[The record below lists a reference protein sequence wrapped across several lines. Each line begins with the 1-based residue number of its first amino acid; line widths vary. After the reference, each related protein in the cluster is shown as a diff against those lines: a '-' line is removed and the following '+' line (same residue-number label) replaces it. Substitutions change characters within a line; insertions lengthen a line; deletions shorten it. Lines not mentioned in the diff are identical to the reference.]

1 MLSVAK
7 NHTKVVEVTM
17 FHFFCRLSLKMII
30 DWKREMLLIISG
42 IIISSCAVIKFTD
55 NITNFK
61 HYYDDVK
68 GTREERIFHE
78 NRIHFSFKDS
88 DNLDEIVA
96 QLKNKEGI
104 QNVILKGSVEIIPG
118 HDFAVASY
126 SSIPILTEYDNS
138 IGTTPEQVKDGTIVL
153 SYGSLC
159 SLEGRAAPDPED
171 GVVITYGEIAEKT
184 PYTVFYSCDQTF
196 PMAGKSYQIVAENF
210 HFDENLLSLHDFLE
224 LDQKGKLSGIELV
237 YIYDDGFSD
246 RQMAQAEELIR
257 SSKPWET
264 TYKEHPDNTLSVS
277 DYLDLMSNLIIGVI
291 LAVLNALFIYQS
303 VLKRRIPS
311 YSVLKLLGLKNL
323 QLQAMI
329 LFEMMTLFALSF
341 IISVIIFL
349 LYCTIA
355 GELIYNLR
363 YSVGYSFSLLLIIY
377 VLLSLTMT
385 IKLIQKQPFEA
396 FADNR

>member
-1 MLSVAK
+1 M
-7 NHTKVVEVTM
+7 
-17 FHFFCRLSLKMII
+17 
-30 DWKREMLLIISG
+30 DWKKEMLLIITG

-78 NRIHFSFKDS
+78 NRVHFSFMDS
-88 DNLDEIVA
+88 ENLDKIVA

-104 QNVILKGSVEIIPG
+104 QNVILKGNVEIVSG
-118 HDFAVASY
+118 HDFTVASY

-138 IGTTPEQVKDGTIVL
+138 IGTTPEQVEDGTIVL
-153 SYGSLC
+153 SYGTLC
-159 SLEGRAAPDPED
+159 SLEGGTASAPEE
-171 GVVITYGEIAEKT
+171 GVVMTYGESPEKT
-184 PYTVFYSCDQTF
+184 TYSVFYSCDQMF

-210 HFDENLLSLHDFLE
+210 NFEENLLSLHDFLE
-224 LDQKGKLSGIELV
+224 LDKEGKLSGIELV
-237 YIYDDGFSD
+237 YIYEDGFSD
-246 RQMAQAEELIR
+246 DQMAQAEKLIR
-257 SSKPWET
+257 TSKPWET

-303 VLKRRIPS
+303 VLKRRISS
-311 YSVLKLLGLKNL
+311 YSVLKLLGLKNF
-323 QLQAMI
+323 QLRAMI
-329 LFEMMTLFALSF
+329 LFEMMVLFVISF
-341 IISVIIFL
+341 IISVISFL
-349 LYCTIA
+349 LYCTMA

-363 YSVGYSFSLLLIIY
+363 YSVGYSFSLLLVIY
-377 VLLSLTMT
+377 VLLSLAIT
-385 IKLIQKQPFEA
+385 IKLIRKQPFEA